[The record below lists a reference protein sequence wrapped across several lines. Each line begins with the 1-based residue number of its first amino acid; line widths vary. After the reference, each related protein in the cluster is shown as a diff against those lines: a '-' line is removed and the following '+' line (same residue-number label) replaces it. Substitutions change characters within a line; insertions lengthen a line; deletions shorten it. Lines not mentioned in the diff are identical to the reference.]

1 MKNRLRYAILAADL
15 IWIMTACLFAH
26 LLRFRLITPDASRPT
41 STSFYIF
48 SVCAALIVWTI
59 LYSNKDLDGFSRGW
73 YFPRVFAQ
81 VFAGAFVLMGS
92 LLALGFLTKINYSR
106 LALLFLGGLLP
117 IGFLVIRCAAWWL
130 VKSWSRLGLGAKR
143 RVVIVG
149 SGRIAQELA
158 NRIANHPEMMIE
170 LVGRLY
176 PSDVTMTPRP
186 IKSKAGIIGVRT
198 LNVLDLLKQKK
209 VQELILTEHLP
220 LGTEMEKLIT
230 NCHRAGMQVHLVP
243 QWYELYSSRAQ
254 LSEIDEV
261 PLISVESRSVPF
273 GSLELKW
280 LMDLVGGVVMLILAS
295 PAIAVIALALHRKK
309 GGAFKR
315 ETRCGENGKLFPMFR
330 FNIDRWASNLVG
342 FDKFLASMSLTELPQ
357 LWNVIRGEMSLVG
370 PRPES
375 PERVKHYSAW
385 QRQRLQVKPGLTGLA
400 QVHGLREQHSS
411 EDKAQFDVQYIYRWS
426 LFLDLSIF
434 LQTIWTLAFRPF
446 VTARPTPS
454 VAGPSDKQRWAIR
467 EGMHVNRTQPSS
479 D

>member
-1 MKNRLRYAILAADL
+1 MKSRLRYAILAADL
-15 IWIMTACLFAH
+15 VWITTACVFAH
-26 LLRFRLITPDASRPT
+26 LLRFRLVTPDASRPT
-41 STSFYIF
+41 SLSFYIF
-48 SVCAALIVWTI
+48 SVFAALIVWTI
-59 LYSNKDLDGFSRGW
+59 LCSNKELDGFSRGW

-92 LLALGFLTKINYSR
+92 LLALGFMTKTSYSR

-117 IGFLVIRCAAWWL
+117 IGFLVIRCFTWWL

-149 SGRIAQELA
+149 SGRIAQELS
-158 NRIANHPEMMIE
+158 NRIASHPELMIE
-170 LVGRLY
+170 LVGKLY
-176 PSDVTMTPRP
+176 PSDVTLSPRP
-186 IKSKAGIIGVRT
+186 GKTKAGIIGVRT
-198 LNVLDLLKQKK
+198 LNVLDLLKQKN
-209 VQELILTEHLP
+209 VHELILTEQLP

-243 QWYELYSSRAQ
+243 QWYELYSSKAQ

-261 PLISVESRSVPF
+261 PLISVEPRSIPF

-280 LMDLVGGVVMLILAS
+280 LIDLVGGVLMLVLAS
-295 PAIAVIALALHRKK
+295 PAIAIIALALHNKK
-309 GGAFKR
+309 NGAFKR
-315 ETRCGENGKLFPMFR
+315 EIRCGENGKPFPMFR
-330 FNIDRWASNLVG
+330 FNIDRWATNLVG
-342 FDKFLASMSLTELPQ
+342 FEKFLASMSLTELPQ

-400 QVHGLREQHSS
+400 QVHGLREYHSS
-411 EDKAQFDVQYIYRWS
+411 EDKAQYDLQYIYRWS

-446 VTARPTPS
+446 VAPRPAPS
-454 VAGPSDKQRWAIR
+454 PANPTDKQRWAIR
-467 EGMHVNRTQPSS
+467 EGLHVNRTQPGS